1 MTVAVA
7 YKWASNPQE
16 ASVSADGV
24 VDWSRAKPSVS
35 EYDPVAIQFGR
46 LLADADGGELLGL
59 SVGTT
64 GTAGSLA
71 KKAAMSRGLDRGVV
85 VADDDVATWNLTKV
99 AEAIAQLV
107 RRAADVDVL
116 LAGDASIDEN
126 AKMVPALVA
135 GYLDWP
141 CFQDVAELRRTG
153 DGWSLTQNV
162 AGGTRSVEV
171 SGPVVVSVASD
182 AVQPKVPGMK
192 DILAAGKKPVE
203 EVSVADLGL
212 AASDV
217 EIVGRRRP
225 ASKARKNVIV
235 ADADALVS
243 ALRTD
248 GLL

>member
-7 YKWASNPQE
+7 YKWAANPQE

-24 VDWSRAKPSVS
+24 VDWSRAKPAVS
-35 EYDPVAIQFGR
+35 EYDPVAIQLGR
-46 LLADADGGELLGL
+46 ALADVDGSELLGL
-59 SVGTT
+59 SVGTAA
-64 GTAGSLA
+64 TAGSMA

-99 AEAIAQLV
+99 AEALAQLV
-107 RRAADVDVL
+107 RRAGNVDVL

-135 GYLDWP
+135 GYLAWP
-141 CFQDVAELRRTG
+141 CFQDVADLHRTA
-153 DGWSLTQNV
+153 DGWTITQNI

-171 SGPVVVSVASD
+171 SGPVVVSIASD
-182 AVQPKVPGMK
+182 AVQAKVPGMK

-203 EVSVADLGL
+203 EVPVAELGL
-212 AASDV
+212 AAAVV
-217 EIVGRRRP
+217 EIAGRGRP

-235 ADADALVS
+235 AGTDALVS
-243 ALRTD
+243 ALRAD